1 VTRFAVLLGLVALV
15 LGGVRWWSGSNRPGV
30 DGKSNPG
37 GRAPA
42 AQGTHGV
49 PSRVDVGDGTLV
61 AELREAYRPE
71 RLASRIRLQGE
82 LTERWEKAVPAAAEV
97 VSEIVRRES
106 PPEHR
111 VFVAETFRN
120 LAKMNRFAAND
131 AADVAE
137 AMLDVVSDGSDD
149 PLVRGRM
156 AMVLST
162 FDKSPEAVDAA
173 ARLLELPDDDA
184 GYLAVNALRL
194 TATDEAAAALIGF
207 LEQDLSTLEK
217 KPRTAAAAMT
227 ALIGYERANLVPI
240 ASAAAQGSVSEDLV
254 RSAFRVLAHAPS
266 SRAVVDAILAAAERP
281 ESIPASDTGVTRRHA
296 GIAALKRHREF
307 IFSNGASVEWPN
319 ARLAKQ
325 MVEIKESD
333 NIVR

>member
-1 VTRFAVLLGLVALV
+1 VTWFAVLLGLVALV
-15 LGGVRWWSGSNRPGV
+15 LGGVRWWSGSKRPGV

-49 PSRVDVGDGTLV
+49 PSPVNVGNGTLV
-61 AELREAYRPE
+61 AELRESYRPE

-184 GYLAVNALRL
+184 GNLAVNALRL
-194 TATDEAAAALIGF
+194 TATDEAAAAIIGF
-207 LEQDLSTLEK
+207 VQQDLSALDK

-227 ALIGYERANLVPI
+227 ALIGYERANIVPI
-240 ASAAAQGSVSEDLV
+240 ASAAAQESDSESLI
-254 RSAFRVLAHAPS
+254 RSSLRVLAHTPS

-281 ESIPASDTGVTRRHA
+281 EAKPATDQGVTRRSA
-296 GIAALKRHREF
+296 AIAALKRHREF
-307 IFSNGASVEWPN
+307 VFNDGATSDWPN
-319 ARLAKQ
+319 ARRARQLI
-325 MVEIKESD
+325 EGSP
-333 NIVR
+333 